1 MHNHIREVHII
12 NPHYEEKMFRSQGI
26 KRWTMK
32 RFLCFSIGTATIIYA
47 LLLILMSIL
56 MLTHTSHYNEALFI
70 VMAILN
76 CICAVLIF
84 ISVAHKNAFTAYI
97 AYNVVVINYVVEAIE
112 CLICLYNT
120 CTSHSV
126 QWYYDNFEWHRKIIF
141 NYLIYYGILEMIV
154 HIFMFIMSFFV
165 IQLVWSFY
173 RLLQVGGNI
182 FSFQR
187 AEDIEKSFH
196 GTYHYTYG
204 TIPPMHHY

>member
-1 MHNHIREVHII
+1 
-12 NPHYEEKMFRSQGI
+12 MFRSQGI

-32 RFLCFSIGTATIIYA
+32 RFLCFPIGTASIIYA
-47 LLLILMSIL
+47 ILLILMSIL

-70 VMAILN
+70 VMSILN

-84 ISVAHKNAFTAYI
+84 ISVANKNAFTAYI
-97 AYNVVVINYVVEAIE
+97 AYNVVVINYMVEAIE

-126 QWYYDNFEWHRKIIF
+126 QWYYDNFDWHRKIIL
-141 NYLIYYGILEMIV
+141 NYLIYYGILEMSV
-154 HIFMFIMSFFV
+154 HIFMFIIAFFV

-173 RLLQVGGNI
+173 RILQVGGNI

-187 AEDIEKSFH
+187 AEDIEKSLH
-196 GTYHYTYG
+196 GTHYYSYG
-204 TIPPMHHY
+204 TIPHMQHY